1 MKHPCKCKCPYRR
14 AARSE
19 RHTPRMAASAAD
31 STLHVNRSSG
41 DGVDPPEAEFV
52 DLSEAVSE
60 AMRPSLQ
67 SGEGWAVVV
76 ASANN

>member
-1 MKHPCKCKCPYRR
+1 
-14 AARSE
+14 
-19 RHTPRMAASAAD
+19 MAASAAD